1 MNIPKHLGII
11 MDGNR
16 RWAKE
21 RGLPTLEGHR
31 RGYDKLKEV
40 GEWCLDRGVEILTVY
55 AFSMENWKRTVEEV
69 TYLMDLFER
78 AFTKEIEEFMR
89 RDIRVRLIGRREE
102 LPEAV
107 RRAADN
113 LEAKT
118 RDNRR
123 GLLQLALNYDGQTEI
138 VDAVRALMLRSMGA
152 EGVTEETIAAH
163 LYSPEV
169 QPPDL
174 IIRTSGEQRLSG
186 FLTWQSA
193 YSELYFLKKH
203 WPDFSQTDLDQA
215 LAWYA
220 ARERRFGT

>member
-1 MNIPKHLGII
+1 MSTPRHVGII

-21 RGLPTLEGHR
+21 HGLPTLRGHR

-55 AFSMENWKRTVEEV
+55 AFSMENWKRSAEEV
-69 TYLMDLFER
+69 KYLMALVLR
-78 AFTKEIEEFMR
+78 ALTKEIDEYR
-89 RDIRVRLIGRREE
+89 RRGIRVRVIGRRDS
-102 LPEAV
+102 LPDPV
-107 RRAADN
+107 RRAADSIW
-113 LEAKT
+113 EKT
-118 RDNRR
+118 KEGSR
-123 GLLQLALNYDGQTEI
+123 GLLQLAINYSGQVEI
-138 VDAVRALMLRSMGA
+138 VDAVRALMLRGMGA
-152 EGVTEETIAAH
+152 GGVTEETIAAH

-203 WPDFSQTDLDQA
+203 WPDFSQTDLDEA
-215 LAWYA
+215 LTWYA